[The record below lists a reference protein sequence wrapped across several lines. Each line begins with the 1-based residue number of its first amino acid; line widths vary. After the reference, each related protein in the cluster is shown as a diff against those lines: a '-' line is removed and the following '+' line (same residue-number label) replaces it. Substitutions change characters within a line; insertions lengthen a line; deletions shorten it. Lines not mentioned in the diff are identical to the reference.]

1 MLLDNLIHDED
12 IQEYKS
18 IMQDFKQLQ
27 ESQYSEAFELQKK
40 ALIMYDRWSYIL
52 FEIRKRE
59 VGRKDAAIK
68 DRVKQILET
77 LDKVYVSSRIVFTK
91 GKEDSVKPRNY

>member
-1 MLLDNLIHDED
+1 
-12 IQEYKS
+12 
-18 IMQDFKQLQ
+18 MQNFKQLQ

-91 GKEDSVKPRNY
+91 GKEDSYKPRNY

>member
-1 MLLDNLIHDED
+1 MLLDELIHDED
-12 IQEYKS
+12 IKGFEKLLEE
-18 IMQDFKQLQ
+18 FKGLQ
-27 ESQYSEAFELQKK
+27 EIEYSKAFELQKK